1 MDSPHRNGNRRSLV
15 FKFFTTTVDDLQHG
29 NSVKAEETL
38 QKTQTYFQG
47 LTPSE
52 LSKPSLKEIEIVNEA
67 EEISVK
73 NVGWSFQTGAILL
86 AQKSTENYFFVRF
99 ASAFSAVA
107 LNMLRVDIAEQVLE
121 QSIKYIKITDDEES
135 DNILGVAL
143 NNLGCVYIGK
153 GFFQKANDCLQKALE
168 RFKVVKEAKTC
179 VTVDEKIVTVCNNLR
194 LVHQAQRNFVADQ
207 QLRNDLLASLS
218 QVALQPRIIAVV
230 NFNEACTSLE
240 NRNFRKALN
249 EFEKLKTFCETELH
263 QTKELLTCISLKI
276 CLVSLML
283 NDARKAATIIDTI
296 STLPEL
302 IELVDVKTNFSLD
315 LLGTIAETVADI
327 YVYQGNLDIV
337 CKYFSYLVTVVRERC
352 GANHPTVASILF
364 KQGLVFSHM
373 EDVVRSRQCLT
384 DALHI
389 FFKTFGAV
397 HPSVLKCNASL
408 AKLESRDGFQGKSL
422 LHSERVLENVEEIC
436 QVSFLGELKTKFLE
450 TFQESKIPFPEKD
463 QEKQLKLES
472 LVSEFGVEIS
482 SVLSQHQPSDLG
494 DGTVSLLES
503 HNCFNSTVSLYAEEI
518 SGKLSLNCLKVG
530 ICLFKLGVAAQSTAF
545 LLLSCTYAKMFHD
558 YLDCSDVILVQV
570 IFVVCQLKSIMG
582 QNFSRGE
589 QLKNEF
595 TRLKNFI
602 EQRIKRSEQQPE
614 SKTLFFD
621 ESVNLKVSLALI
633 LRSFVEMEMYEMVD
647 VVYSLFSLISNQP
660 SEQMTHVSLVGELR
674 FAFCSSRIQ
683 CLGKSIM
690 HDLIFSTPLGMMYKN
705 KITEVNDTHAACQRE
720 SKKHQKPFHKCETSV
735 EKQPREIFK
744 TLAIKS
750 DNSQWQRSCR
760 FLVDCPI
767 SHGIDIGAMKQ
778 INVCSVKA
786 IQHTV
791 PQLILP
797 NRQDQLLLTQYYMEL
812 EPLVSTETVYSS
824 ILDDFSVLPL
834 VLSTAEEGTE
844 SETQSLVF
852 VNTERT
858 CEGSV
863 TFILQDKVTAM
874 SLFGNLLKLVLTNED
889 KLGEVVNVGIED
901 NQLVLKLQRPPLG
914 QIVMQCFEDS
924 IKVKTQ
930 LIHCSRSHRKV
941 EIGHEEIPPCKCS
954 LIEEFFTQEMEKC
967 TRSSGILFHR
977 QIEKACC
984 ISSISP
990 DNRSEMSA
998 SVSVIFVVFFTELTE
1013 LLLLR
1018 YIHKGNN

>member
-1 MDSPHRNGNRRSLV
+1 MFTIIIIIVIIVVIIIIIIVVIITIIIIYLKVVAQHEPAVLFIVETMEWNFPPEYRNRRLLV
-15 FKFFTTTVDDLQHG
+15 FKRFETTLSDLQHG
-29 NSVKAEETL
+29 NLVKAEESL
-38 QKTQTYFQG
+38 QTTHHLLQD
-47 LTPSE
+47 LTPNDFVNPNLE
-52 LSKPSLKEIEIVNEA
+52 EIQTINKA
-67 EEISVK
+67 EEISTR
-73 NVGWSFQTGAILL
+73 NVAWSFKTGAILL
-86 AQKSTENYFFVRF
+86 AQKSSEDDFFVRF
-99 ASAFSAVA
+99 GNAFGFVA
-107 LNMLRVDIAEQVLE
+107 LTMPRVDIAEHVLE
-121 QSIKYIKITDDEES
+121 QSIKYIENTDDKES
-135 DNILGVAL
+135 DISLGIAL
-143 NNLGCVYIGK
+143 NNVGCVYINS
-153 GFFQKANDCLQKALE
+153 GFFQKANDCLQRALE

-179 VTVDEKIVTVCNNLR
+179 VTVEEKIVTVCNNLR

-230 NFNEACTSLE
+230 NFIEACTSLE

-315 LLGTIAETVADI
+315 LLVTIAETVADI

-494 DGTVSLLES
+494 DGTVSLSES

-595 TRLKNFI
+595 RRLKNFI

-633 LRSFVEMEMYEMVD
+633 LRSFVEMEMYEMVH

-683 CLGKSIM
+683 CLGKIFM
-690 HDLIFSTPLGMMYKN
+690 HDLIFSTPLGMMCKS
-705 KITEVNDTHAACQRE
+705 KITELNDTHAACQRE
-720 SKKHQKPFHKCETSV
+720 SKKHQKPFHKYETSV

-744 TLAIKS
+744 T
-750 DNSQWQRSCR
+750 WQLKVIILNGNGLVG
-760 FLVDCPI
+760 FL
-767 SHGIDIGAMKQ
+767 
-778 INVCSVKA
+778 
-786 IQHTV
+786 
-791 PQLILP
+791 
-797 NRQDQLLLTQYYMEL
+797 
-812 EPLVSTETVYSS
+812 
-824 ILDDFSVLPL
+824 
-834 VLSTAEEGTE
+834 
-844 SETQSLVF
+844 
-852 VNTERT
+852 
-858 CEGSV
+858 
-863 TFILQDKVTAM
+863 
-874 SLFGNLLKLVLTNED
+874 
-889 KLGEVVNVGIED
+889 
-901 NQLVLKLQRPPLG
+901 
-914 QIVMQCFEDS
+914 
-924 IKVKTQ
+924 
-930 LIHCSRSHRKV
+930 
-941 EIGHEEIPPCKCS
+941 
-954 LIEEFFTQEMEKC
+954 
-967 TRSSGILFHR
+967 
-977 QIEKACC
+977 
-984 ISSISP
+984 
-990 DNRSEMSA
+990 
-998 SVSVIFVVFFTELTE
+998 
-1013 LLLLR
+1013 
-1018 YIHKGNN
+1018 